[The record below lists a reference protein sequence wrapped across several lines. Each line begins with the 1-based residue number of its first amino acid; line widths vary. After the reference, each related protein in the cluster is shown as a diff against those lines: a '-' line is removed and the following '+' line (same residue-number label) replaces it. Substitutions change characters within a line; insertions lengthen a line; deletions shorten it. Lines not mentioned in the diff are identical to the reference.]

1 MGATFS
7 RLHREDRNQKEGQI
21 AMNKKQAH
29 ADGRTEHGR
38 IAPPGATMRSHPIL
52 PRGVA
57 LLFAILVA
65 GTGLSQSWNSL
76 PSGTTEH
83 LNFIEDGSFSDCWIV
98 GDGGYV
104 ATGAGCTAFS
114 PVAVGA
120 GTLDLISSKRSTSVD
135 IWVAG
140 EAGVVR
146 RQLGGNW
153 VVRDIPGAGSTGER
167 FFLFSRSSDP
177 IWAVGDQGSVFRN
190 LTGTAGG
197 WEPRHAA
204 GVPLHGGYGF
214 VSSLA
219 HMVGDG
225 GLILETPDGGLTW
238 IERPSGTTAD
248 LYAFVPGPSGS
259 LLIVGD
265 QGTILKSTDG
275 GLTWESKPS
284 NTSAALRFLST
295 SGQNANY
302 MLVAGDDGVV
312 MRSID
317 GGETWCFLHA
327 TLANLRGVEMV
338 SNSIALVVGENG
350 LILRTDNG
358 GGDCQSAPL
367 MLLFGD
373 GFETGD
379 LSRWSTSTP

>member
-1 MGATFS
+1 MNRKQTHPNGHTEQS
-7 RLHREDRNQKEGQI
+7 RF
-21 AMNKKQAH
+21 
-29 ADGRTEHGR
+29 
-38 IAPPGATMRSHPIL
+38 APTDDAAERHHPIRPL
-52 PRGVA
+52 AFA
-57 LLFAILVA
+57 LCFAMLFA
-65 GTGLSQSWNSL
+65 GTGWSQNWNPL
-76 PSGTTEH
+76 PSGTSGQ
-83 LNFIEDGSFSDCWIV
+83 LNFIESGSFSDCWIV

-120 GTLDLISSKRSTSVD
+120 GTLDLISLKRSTSVN

-140 EAGVVR
+140 EMGVVR

-153 VVRDIPGAGSTGER
+153 LVRDIPGAGSTGER
-167 FFLFSRSSDP
+167 FFLFSRSSDYMM
-177 IWAVGDQGSVFRN
+177 AVGDQGSVFRN

-204 GVPLHGGYGF
+204 GVPLHGGYGY
-214 VSSLA
+214 VAATS
-219 HMVGDG
+219 HVVGAG

-238 IERPSGTTAD
+238 ITRPSGTTAD
-248 LYAFVPGPSGS
+248 LYAFVPGPFGS

-275 GLTWESKPS
+275 GLTWDSKPS

-302 MLVAGDDGVV
+302 MLVVGDDGVV

-327 TLANLRGVEMV
+327 TTNNLRGVEMV

-350 LILRTDNG
+350 LILRTDTG
-358 GGDCQSAPL
+358 GGDCQTAPL
-367 MLLFGD
+367 TLLFGD

-379 LSRWSTSTP
+379 VSQWSAATP

>member
-1 MGATFS
+1 
-7 RLHREDRNQKEGQI
+7 
-21 AMNKKQAH
+21 MNNKQTRSHGH
-29 ADGRTEHGR
+29 AEQRR
-38 IAPPGATMRSHPIL
+38 IAHTGNAAKRPFPIRL
-52 PRGVA
+52 RAVS
-57 LLFAILVA
+57 LFTAMFFA
-65 GTGLSQSWNSL
+65 GTGWSQSWSPL

-83 LNFIEDGSFSDCWIV
+83 LNFIESGSFSDCWIV

-135 IWVAG
+135 IWIAG
-140 EAGVVR
+140 ESGVVR

-153 VVRDIPGAGSTGER
+153 VVRDIPGAGATGER
-167 FFLFSRSSDP
+167 FFLFSRSSDH
-177 IWAVGDQGSVFRN
+177 IWAVGDQGSIYRN

-197 WEPRHAA
+197 WEPRYTAD
-204 GVPLHGGYGF
+204 VPLHGGYGI
-214 VSSLA
+214 VIATS
-219 HMVGDG
+219 HVVGDG

-248 LYAFVPGPSGS
+248 LYAFVPGPFGS

-275 GLTWESKPS
+275 GLTWDSKLS
-284 NTSAALRFLST
+284 NTSSALRFLST
-295 SGQNANY
+295 SGQNAAY
-302 MLVAGDDGVV
+302 MLAVGDDGVV
-312 MRSID
+312 LRSID
-317 GGETWCFLHA
+317 GGESWCFLHA
-327 TLANLRGVEMV
+327 TLSHLRGVEMV
-338 SNSIALVVGENG
+338 SNTKALIVGENG

-358 GGDCQSAPL
+358 GGNCQTAPL
-367 MLLFGD
+367 TLLFGD

-379 LSRWSTSTP
+379 DSRWSATVP

>member
-1 MGATFS
+1 MKPKQICPDGHTEQS
-7 RLHREDRNQKEGQI
+7 RF
-21 AMNKKQAH
+21 
-29 ADGRTEHGR
+29 
-38 IAPPGATMRSHPIL
+38 APTDDAAKRDHPIRPL
-52 PRGVA
+52 AFA
-57 LLFAILVA
+57 LCFAMLFA
-65 GTGLSQSWNSL
+65 GTCKSQSWN
-76 PSGTTEH
+76 PMVSGTTED
-83 LNFIEDGSFSDCWIV
+83 LNFIENGSFSDCWVV
-98 GDGGYV
+98 GD
-104 ATGAGCTAFS
+104 AGFVGTSPDCTSFS
-114 PVAVGA
+114 PVNVNA
-120 GTLDLISSKRSTSVD
+120 GSADLISLKRSTSVD
-135 IWVAG
+135 IWVGG
-140 EAGVVR
+140 ESGIVR
-146 RQLGGNW
+146 RQLGASW
-153 VVRDIPGAGSTGER
+153 VVRDIPGAGATGER

-197 WEPRHAA
+197 WEPRYTA

-248 LYAFVPGPSGS
+248 LYAFVPGPTGS

-265 QGTILKSTDG
+265 QGTILKSIDG
-275 GLTWESKPS
+275 GQTWESKPS
-284 NTSAALRFLST
+284 NTSVALRFLST

-302 MLVAGDDGVV
+302 MLVVGDDGVV
-312 MRSID
+312 MRSMD
-317 GGETWCFLHA
+317 GGESWCFLHA

-358 GGDCQSAPL
+358 GGDCQPAPL

-379 LSRWSTSTP
+379 LSRWSASTP

>member
-1 MGATFS
+1 M
-7 RLHREDRNQKEGQI
+7 
-21 AMNKKQAH
+21 
-29 ADGRTEHGR
+29 
-38 IAPPGATMRSHPIL
+38 
-52 PRGVA
+52 
-57 LLFAILVA
+57 LVA
-65 GTGLSQSWNSL
+65 GTSWSQSWYSL
-76 PSGTTEH
+76 PSGTTED
-83 LNFIEDGSFSDCWIV
+83 LNHIENGSFSDCWIV

-104 ATGAGCTAFS
+104 ATGVGCTDFS
-114 PVAVGA
+114 HVAVGA

-135 IWVAG
+135 IWVGG
-140 EAGVVR
+140 ESGVVR
-146 RQLGGNW
+146 HRVGGSW
-153 VVRDIPGAGSTGER
+153 LVRDIPGAGSTGEN

-177 IWAVGDQGSVFRN
+177 LWAIGDQGSIFRN
-190 LTGTAGG
+190 LTGTAVG

-204 GVPLHGGYGF
+204 GGPLHGGYGF

-219 HMVGDG
+219 HVVGDG

-238 IERPSGTTAD
+238 ITRPSGTTAD
-248 LYAFVPGPSGS
+248 LYAFVPGPFGS

-275 GLTWESKPS
+275 GVTWDSKPS

-302 MLVAGDDGVV
+302 MLAVGDDGVV

-327 TLANLRGVEMV
+327 TLSNLRGVEMV
-338 SNSIALVVGENG
+338 TNSTALVVGENG
-350 LILRTDNG
+350 LILRTDDG
-358 GGDCQSAPL
+358 GGACQSAPL
-367 MLLFGD
+367 MLVFGD

-379 LSRWSTSTP
+379 LSRWSSFTP

>member
-1 MGATFS
+1 M
-7 RLHREDRNQKEGQI
+7 
-21 AMNKKQAH
+21 KKNQAH
-29 ADGRTEHGR
+29 PNGHTGQGR
-38 IAPPGATMRSHPIL
+38 IAPPDFATRRPRSIPT
-52 PRGVA
+52 RGIV
-57 LLFAILVA
+57 LLFLMMFA
-65 GTGLSQSWNSL
+65 GSGWAQSWNPL
-76 PSGTTEH
+76 PSGTSEH

-104 ATGAGCTAFS
+104 ATGAGCTTFTS
-114 PVAVGA
+114 VAVGA
-120 GTLDLISSKRSTSVD
+120 GTADLISSKRSTSVD

-153 VVRDIPGAGSTGER
+153 VVRDIPGADISGER
-167 FFLFSRSSDP
+167 FFLFSRSSDS

-197 WEPRHAA
+197 WEPRYMA

-214 VSSLA
+214 VIATS
-219 HMVGDG
+219 HVVGDG

-238 IERPSGTTAD
+238 IERLSGTTAD

-275 GLTWESKPS
+275 GLTWDSKPS
-284 NTSAALRFLST
+284 NTSVALRALST

-302 MLVAGDDGVV
+302 MLVVGDDGVV
-312 MRSID
+312 IRSID

-327 TLANLRGVEMV
+327 TVSDLRGVEMV

-350 LILRTDNG
+350 LILRTDDG
-358 GGDCQSAPL
+358 GGDCQPAPPI
-367 MLLFGD
+367 LLFED

-379 LSRWSTSTP
+379 VSRWSASTH